1 MSFTAW
7 RTKNQEFVTVAPLL
21 VERPT
26 ILSTRPSVGGPDTSS
41 GDGSSVNPSAAER
54 TRDAARKYLQSNPPQ
69 PRECYQ
75 NAQKLCAAIPTV
87 HYVLGR
93 VTIPGYGTID
103 HAWNCDELGHFDI
116 TLGRRADFKECVFQ
130 AIVTLTADQV
140 NTMTW
145 MGMPPTIYEVFQTL
159 QSAAA

>member
-7 RTKNQEFVTVAPLL
+7 RTQNQEFVTVSP
-21 VERPT
+21 
-26 ILSTRPSVGGPDTSS
+26 
-41 GDGSSVNPSAAER
+41 PSAVGHVR
-54 TRDAARKYLQSNPPQ
+54 GDVQMHLQESPPQ

-75 NAQKLCAAIPTV
+75 NAQKVCAAVPSV
-87 HYVLGR
+87 NYVLGR

-103 HAWNCDELGHFDI
+103 HAWNSDEHGHFDV
-116 TLGRRADFKECVFQ
+116 TLGGRGDFSQCVFQ

-140 NTMTW
+140 NAMTW